1 MPGDRGS
8 RFCRSCFRQGHEDTQ
23 CHYLTLC
30 RGLYELSLMVS
41 NRPGSRIGLT
51 ETRGALDRLANR
63 RIRNR
68 RRNIR
73 RRERARA
80 QMTNV
85 ARRGNHALNISR
97 RGPVHAAATSQRV
110 QSTTVRQP
118 VVPAAAPTSGNAI
131 AQDTPGEQVALP
143 VLHPLRVPVHEPER
157 VSSVATATSDTD
169 VTMGFEEP
177 NIGGMAVDAS
187 QPQPVDDLISFD
199 TLDTAED
206 EVVVISSHTSDI
218 VESHCGEIF
227 TIV

>member
-1 MPGDRGS
+1 MPGDRVRAVPIIDYRAGKRLGDYS
-8 RFCRSCFRQGHEDTQ
+8 NSQFRDPVSVVSAFDKDTKIPN
-23 CHYLTLC
+23 
-30 RGLYELSLMVS
+30 SLMVS

-97 RGPVHAAATSQRV
+97 RGPVHAAATSQSWLR
-110 QSTTVRQP
+110 
-118 VVPAAAPTSGNAI
+118 PTSGNAI

-218 VESHCGEIF
+218 VESHCGELF

>member
-1 MPGDRGS
+1 MPGDRVRAVPIIDYRAGKRLGDYS
-8 RFCRSCFRQGHEDTQ
+8 NSQFRDPVSVVSAFDKDTKIPN
-23 CHYLTLC
+23 
-30 RGLYELSLMVS
+30 SLMVS

-97 RGPVHAAATSQRV
+97 RGPVHAAATSQSLLFP
-110 QSTTVRQP
+110 QLH
-118 VVPAAAPTSGNAI
+118 
-131 AQDTPGEQVALP
+131 TPGEQVALP

-218 VESHCGEIF
+218 VESHCGELF

>member
-8 RFCRSCFRQGHEDTQ
+8 RFCRFCFRQGHEDTQ

-41 NRPGSRIGLT
+41 NRPGSRICLT

-85 ARRGNHALNISR
+85 SR
-97 RGPVHAAATSQRV
+97 RGPVHAAPTSQSLLFP
-110 QSTTVRQP
+110 QLL
-118 VVPAAAPTSGNAI
+118 
-131 AQDTPGEQVALP
+131 AQATPGEQVTLP
-143 VLHPLRVPVHEPER
+143 VLHSPRVLVHEPER

-206 EVVVISSHTSDI
+206 ELVVISSHTSDI
-218 VESHCGEIF
+218 VESHCGELF

>member
-1 MPGDRGS
+1 MPGDRVRAVPIIDYRAGKRLGDYS
-8 RFCRSCFRQGHEDTQ
+8 NSQFRDPVSVVSAFDKDTKIPN
-23 CHYLTLC
+23 
-30 RGLYELSLMVS
+30 SLMVS

-85 ARRGNHALNISR
+85 ARRGNHAMNISR
-97 RGPVHAAATSQRV
+97 RGPVHAAPTSQSLLFP
-110 QSTTVRQP
+110 QLP
-118 VVPAAAPTSGNAI
+118 
-131 AQDTPGEQVALP
+131 TPGEQVTLP
-143 VLHPLRVPVHEPER
+143 VLHSPRVLVHEPER

-206 EVVVISSHTSDI
+206 ELVVISSHTSDI
-218 VESHCGEIF
+218 VESHCGELF